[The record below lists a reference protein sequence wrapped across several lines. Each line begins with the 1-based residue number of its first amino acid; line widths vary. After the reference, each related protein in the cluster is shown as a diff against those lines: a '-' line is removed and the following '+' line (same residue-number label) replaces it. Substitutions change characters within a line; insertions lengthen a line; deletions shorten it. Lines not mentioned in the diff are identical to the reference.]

1 MPNLNCYIRSSLEI
15 ALERCRQQTGASTT
29 QIVQTAL
36 TQYFGTPFA
45 VQPDPS
51 AAVGDRGANPVR
63 RRRSSQRLRRPGRLE
78 LHTLFHV
85 TTTGS
90 LVAGLYDGA
99 VSVADM
105 ERHGN
110 FGLGMFSGLDDEMV
124 VLDGSAY
131 HVKGD
136 GTVKAAG
143 VGAAATFAV
152 VTFFQGASMVET
164 GSIASFEALKA
175 YCDGIRPSDNL
186 FYAFRVEGRFRHI
199 RLRAVCTPQPGG
211 RLRKA
216 SDTVDYSH
224 LHGTLVGMWFPE
236 SAATFT
242 VAGYHFFFLSRD
254 RSKGG
259 AVLHC
264 DGVDVKIRG
273 ESLSDFHLALPE
285 SALFLQADLS
295 SG

>member
-1 MPNLNCYIRSSLEI
+1 
-15 ALERCRQQTGASTT
+15 
-29 QIVQTAL
+29 
-36 TQYFGTPFA
+36 
-45 VQPDPS
+45 
-51 AAVGDRGANPVR
+51 
-63 RRRSSQRLRRPGRLE
+63 

-186 FYAFRVEGRFRHI
+186 IFTARSSACGFRSPRR
-199 RLRAVCTPQPGG
+199 RSP
-211 RLRKA
+211 
-216 SDTVDYSH
+216 
-224 LHGTLVGMWFPE
+224 
-236 SAATFT
+236 
-242 VAGYHFFFLSRD
+242 SRD
-254 RSKGG
+254 ITFFSYLVTVPR
-259 AVLHC
+259 A
-264 DGVDVKIRG
+264 
-273 ESLSDFHLALPE
+273 ELSCIATVWM
-285 SALFLQADLS
+285 
-295 SG
+295 